1 MKNVLSTV
9 SDRREEK
16 KSGQTMEERL
26 NAIRAGILGSNDGIL
41 TVVGV
46 VFSVAAATTNRL
58 VIVIAALSDLLACA
72 LSMGSGEFA
81 AVSSQSDSERV
92 AVDRERV
99 ALKENFDEQL
109 ATVQAYYEDRGV
121 TAETAKAIAVELLAQ
136 KPLETI
142 LSVKYDM
149 TLGHYVSPIEAS
161 FASTFSAALGGA
173 LPLLALL
180 LSSMKYQYIAAILA
194 TVVAVSL
201 TGLISAF
208 LSKGMVKR
216 AVIRNI
222 WIGLLTIVIHFSIG
236 KLF

>member
-1 MKNVLSTV
+1 MKDFLNNW
-9 SDRREEK
+9 RNQRQEK
-16 KSGQTMEERL
+16 QSKQTMEERL

-58 VIVIAALSDLLACA
+58 VIVIAGLSDLLACA

-92 AVDRERV
+92 AVGREQA
-99 ALKENFDEQL
+99 ALDKEFGEQVE
-109 ATVQAYYEDRGV
+109 TVQGYYEDRGV
-121 TAETAKAIAVELLAQ
+121 SAETAKAIAGELLTS
-136 KPLETI
+136 KPLETV
-142 LSVKYDM
+142 LTVKYDM
-149 TLGHYVSPIEAS
+149 TLGHYVSPIQAS

-180 LSSMKYQYIAAILA
+180 LAPIRYQYSAAILA

-201 TGLISAF
+201 TGLISAI
-208 LSKGMVKR
+208 LSQGMVKR
-216 AVIRNI
+216 AVWRNI
-222 WIGLLTIVIHFSIG
+222 WIGLLTILIHFTIG

>member
-1 MKNVLSTV
+1 MKNFLNNWR
-9 SDRREEK
+9 DQRQEK
-16 KSGQTMEERL
+16 QSKQTMEERL

-58 VIVIAALSDLLACA
+58 VIVIAGLSDLLACA

-92 AVDRERV
+92 AVGRERT
-99 ALKENFDEQL
+99 ALDKQFGEQIE
-109 ATVQAYYEDRGV
+109 TVQAYYEDRGV
-121 TAETAKAIAVELLAQ
+121 SAETAKTIAGELLAS
-136 KPLETI
+136 KPLETV
-142 LSVKYDM
+142 LTVKYDM
-149 TLGHYVSPIEAS
+149 TLGHYVSPIQAS

-180 LSSMKYQYIAAILA
+180 LAPIRYQYLAAILA

-201 TGLISAF
+201 TGLISAI

-216 AVIRNI
+216 AVWRNI
-222 WIGLLTIVIHFSIG
+222 WIGLLTILIHFTIG

>member
-1 MKNVLSTV
+1 MKKLMKNVSV
-9 SDRREEK
+9 DKQHNRK
-16 KSGQTMEERL
+16 QQTMEERL

-81 AVSSQSDSERV
+81 AVSSQSDSDRV
-92 AVDRERV
+92 TVDRE
-99 ALKENFDEQL
+99 AAILKEDFNDQVTIVEDYYRDRGVAQNTANAIAQELLAEKPL
-109 ATVQAYYEDRGV
+109 ATVL
-121 TAETAKAIAVELLAQ
+121 T
-136 KPLETI
+136 
-142 LSVKYDM
+142 VKHDL
-149 TLGHYVSPIEAS
+149 TLDHYVSPISAA

-173 LPLLALL
+173 FPLAALL
-180 LSSMKYQYIAAILA
+180 LAPMQYEYLAAILA

-201 TGLISAF
+201 TGLISAL
-208 LSKGMVKR
+208 LSRGMVQR

-222 WIGLLTIVIHFSIG
+222 VIGLLTIAVHFTIG